1 MADDVAYA
9 LLDATRRMS
18 VSGARNIQN
27 SDDSVRK
34 SSLTSN
40 GSGSDFSND
49 YSSSVGSSGGWIGS
63 WKSGSGGWMDS
74 WKSSASELD
83 DKYGSLPPKENGNW
97 FAQPQKRESGGDSF
111 MVPDIIVETVQD
123 IPPKFKRAF
132 SESAGGGSRVKIGI
146 IGGGGA
152 PGLMGGW
159 FSQIGAVNPRKPE
172 PLGMKK
178 RTRHQSSSKD
188 VEEAMSAGLSKA
200 DLYMPPI

>member
-18 VSGARNIQN
+18 VSGARPIQN

-40 GSGSDFSND
+40 GSGSDFSNND

-63 WKSGSGGWMDS
+63 WKSASGGWMDS

-83 DKYGSLPPKENGNW
+83 DKYGSLPPKENTNW
-97 FAQPQKRESGGDSF
+97 FAQPQKRE
-111 MVPDIIVETVQD
+111 
-123 IPPKFKRAF
+123 RAF
-132 SESAGGGSRVKIGI
+132 SESAGGASRVKIGI
-146 IGGGGA
+146 IGGA
-152 PGLMGGW
+152 PPSLMGGW
-159 FSQIGAVNPRKPE
+159 FSQIGAANPRKPE

>member
-97 FAQPQKRESGGDSF
+97 FAQPQKRE
-111 MVPDIIVETVQD
+111 
-123 IPPKFKRAF
+123 RAF